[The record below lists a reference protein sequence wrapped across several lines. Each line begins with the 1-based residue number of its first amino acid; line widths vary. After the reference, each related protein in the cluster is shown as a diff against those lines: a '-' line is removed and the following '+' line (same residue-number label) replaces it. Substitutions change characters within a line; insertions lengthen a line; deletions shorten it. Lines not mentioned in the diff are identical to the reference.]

1 MTGEGDCVIP
11 AAFEY
16 LAPSS
21 VPEAVSLLQQH
32 GYDAKIIAG
41 GQSLIPMMRFR
52 VLQPKVLI
60 DIGRIPGLDALREE
74 DGYLRIGALVRS
86 KTIET
91 AEMIAERYPL
101 LSATGKVVADPIVR
115 NRGTVAG
122 SLVHADPAGDWAAA
136 CMAARAQVV
145 ATGPNGERV
154 IEIDEFLRDT
164 FTTALQDG
172 EMVTEVRIPTPGP
185 RSGGHYLK
193 IERKVGDFATV
204 AVGVQITL
212 GADGRCTQAGIGL
225 CAVGPITLRAKAAE
239 ETLVGQ
245 PLTDELIRK
254 AAEAAAA
261 ESQPGSDTRGPA
273 EYKRDMVR
281 VLTQRALQKAAQ
293 QASAQ

>member
-1 MTGEGDCVIP
+1 MGEGDCVIP

-16 LAPSS
+16 VAPGS
-21 VPEAVSLLQQH
+21 VAETVSLLQQH

-60 DIGRIPGLDALREE
+60 DIGRIPGLDYLKEE

-86 KTIET
+86 KTLET
-91 AEMIAERYPL
+91 SPMIAERYPL

-115 NRGTVAG
+115 NRGTIAG

-136 CMAARAQVV
+136 MMAARAQVV
-145 ATGPNGERV
+145 IAGPNGERTV
-154 IEIDEFLRDT
+154 AIDEFLIDT
-164 FTTALQDG
+164 FTTALEDG
-172 EMVTEVRIPTPGP
+172 EFVTEVRVPTAGP

-193 IERKVGDFATV
+193 IERKVGDFATA

-212 GADGRCTQAGIGL
+212 GADGRCEQAGIGL
-225 CAVGPITLRAKAAE
+225 CAVGPITLRAKEAE
-239 ETLVGQ
+239 AILVGQ
-245 PLTDELIRK
+245 NLTDEVIRK
-254 AAEAAAA
+254 AARAAAA
-261 ESQPGSDTRGPA
+261 ESEPGADTRGPA
-273 EYKRDMVR
+273 EYKRDMIR
-281 VLTQRALQKAAQ
+281 VLTQRALQKAAE